1 MKYSVLS
8 LCLLLWIP
16 ALAVVTENS
25 ASSAALNGCVLYSD
39 NVSDYQLSPVI
50 GNTGIS
56 TSFVNRFG
64 SANGNVFGIHGAEN
78 LGVLFMAAGLS
89 FTSTE
94 HYRWQDQY
102 ISGSLVYQGMGIG
115 YTQHFLYEKT
125 GNATGHNS
133 LAADLALKAE
143 TGGYGTEI
151 RVVRMNSPD
160 RQIHLTTS
168 AELYPGI
175 KTATSYIMQKDEH
188 GYFVTATSYE
198 ILSLLRMDFSWQ
210 SEPSRFGAGMSL
222 QVEQIRIGYG
232 IRSHPDLKLSHAVD
246 IGIQW

>member
-1 MKYSVLS
+1 M
-8 LCLLLWIP
+8 
-16 ALAVVTENS
+16 AVVTENS
-25 ASSAALNGCVLYSD
+25 ASSSALGGLVLLSD
-39 NVSDYQLSPVI
+39 NVSDYQLTPVI
-50 GNTGIS
+50 GNTGLS

-64 SANGNVFGIHGAEN
+64 SGNGNVFGIHAAEN
-78 LGVLFMAAGLS
+78 LGILFWAAGLS

-94 HYRWQDQY
+94 NYRWQDQY
-102 ISGSLVYQGMGIG
+102 VSGSLVYEGVGLG
-115 YTQHFLYEKT
+115 YTQHFIYEKT
-125 GNATGHNS
+125 GTARGDHS
-133 LAADLALKAE
+133 LAADLALRAE

-151 RVVRMNSPD
+151 RLVRMNSPD

-168 AELYPGI
+168 AELYPGV
-175 KTATSYIMQKDEH
+175 KTATSYIMEKDEH

-198 ILSLLRMDFSWQ
+198 ILDLLQVQFSWQ

-222 QVEQIRIGYG
+222 QIDQIRIGYG